1 MKLILKATESI
12 TGKNEASLYV
22 STIGLEEQQKPI
34 VRPHGLPVYQIFYC
48 TAGSGELVVNEERY
62 CIEAGNGFFLKANE
76 MHSYYKTGSEWR
88 LSYLGFQ
95 GTLCEPL
102 LETYGLTKSG
112 AFKVS
117 ADQRFMKEFRQL
129 YEYLETFGEQDSAEV
144 SKLCYGCLL
153 EILETMNWI
162 DVGKNAESD
171 EVIERI
177 MEYLQKEFGR
187 AITLDELSAVVGLS
201 KEYMCSYFKKKMNK
215 TIMQVLCD
223 IRIMNACVMLNRFP
237 DKKIAEISKKCG
249 FESPSYFG
257 AVFRKHQGM
266 TPDTYRKW
274 IPIEHK

>member
-12 TGKNEASLYV
+12 TGKQEASLYV

-117 ADQRFMKEFRQL
+117 ADQRFMKEFGNYMNIWKRLGNRIRQKCQN
-129 YEYLETFGEQDSAEV
+129 YVMD
-144 SKLCYGCLL
+144 
-153 EILETMNWI
+153 
-162 DVGKNAESD
+162 
-171 EVIERI
+171 
-177 MEYLQKEFGR
+177 
-187 AITLDELSAVVGLS
+187 
-201 KEYMCSYFKKKMNK
+201 
-215 TIMQVLCD
+215 
-223 IRIMNACVMLNRFP
+223 ACWKYWR
-237 DKKIAEISKKCG
+237 
-249 FESPSYFG
+249 
-257 AVFRKHQGM
+257 Q
-266 TPDTYRKW
+266 
-274 IPIEHK
+274 